1 MDLLSVSHTLL
12 WLLVTVLAV
21 TVFALARQIGVLNER
36 IAPAGALTPTSGPKI
51 GEMTEIVN
59 VENLEG
65 EHLQVGG
72 DQVHN
77 TTLILFVSPTCPV
90 CKSLVPIAESVAN
103 HDNLTLLFASDG
115 DTRDRHQKYVVDL
128 ALEPTNYILSQP
140 LGIQYGVSKLP
151 FAVLIGSGGILAA
164 KGLVNTREH
173 LESLLEAMH
182 TGISTLQEYVGQQDG
197 WQNDSQG
204 RA

>member
-12 WLLVTVLAV
+12 WFLVVVLTV
-21 TVFALARQIGVLNER
+21 TVFGLARQIGVLNER
-36 IAPAGALTPTSGPKI
+36 IAPAGALMPTSGPKV
-51 GEMTEIVN
+51 GELTEVID

-65 EHLQVGG
+65 DRLQIGG
-72 DQVHN
+72 NQAIGI
-77 TTLILFVSPTCPV
+77 TLILFVSPTCPV
-90 CKSLVPIAESVAN
+90 CKSLVPVAQSVAK
-103 HDNLTLLFASDG
+103 HDDLNLIFASDG
-115 DTRDRHQKYVVDL
+115 DTQDRHKKYVNDL
-128 ALEPTNYILSQP
+128 ALEPKKYVLSQA
-140 LGIQYGVSKLP
+140 LGMQYGVSKLP
-151 FAVLIGSGGILAA
+151 FAVLIGTGGTLAA

-182 TGISTLQEYVGQQDG
+182 TGISTLQEYVGQQET

>member
-1 MDLLSVSHTLL
+1 M
-12 WLLVTVLAV
+12 
-21 TVFALARQIGVLNER
+21 
-36 IAPAGALTPTSGPKI
+36 
-51 GEMTEIVN
+51 
-59 VENLEG
+59 
-65 EHLQVGG
+65 
-72 DQVHN
+72 
-77 TTLILFVSPTCPV
+77 
-90 CKSLVPIAESVAN
+90 
-103 HDNLTLLFASDG
+103 TLLFASDG

-128 ALEPTNYILSQP
+128 GLEPTNYILSQP

-197 WQNDSQG
+197 WQTIHKGGHDIEYH
-204 RA
+204 

>member
-1 MDLLSVSHTLL
+1 MELLNVSHTLL
-12 WLLVTVLAV
+12 WVLVAVLTV

-36 IAPAGALTPTSGPKI
+36 IAPAGALMPTSGPKV
-51 GEMTEIVN
+51 GELTEIVN

-72 DQVHN
+72 DQVHS

-90 CKSLVPIAESVAN
+90 CKSLVPVAESVAK
-103 HDNLTLLFASDG
+103 HDKLALLFASDG
-115 DTRDRHQKYVVDL
+115 DTRDRHQKYAVDL
-128 ALEPTNYILSQP
+128 GLDPKNYILSQP

-151 FAVLIGSGGILAA
+151 FAVLISSGGILAA